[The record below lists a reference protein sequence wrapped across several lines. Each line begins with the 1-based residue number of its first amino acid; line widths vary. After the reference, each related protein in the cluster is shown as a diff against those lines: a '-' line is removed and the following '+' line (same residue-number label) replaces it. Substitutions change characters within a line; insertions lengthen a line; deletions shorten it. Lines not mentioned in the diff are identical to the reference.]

1 MDSSSSALLERL
13 RGRTPGST
21 VSSLGLKTYNDIF
34 GAANWNTNATPRE
47 SHSTVQPSISDRVP
61 DVQPVGL
68 ALRRSHSTVQP
79 SASGVIPETVPID
92 PALEGSQSTSQS
104 SKPGNHQQYRSS
116 VNQSDNA
123 NAQTQ
128 AAGNWMSRP
137 PPGSTTP
144 IQVPPR
150 KRGRLRGSRVPR
162 RRDVR
167 QGNRVQEHQLS
178 AYQADTINT
187 QIQGPESW
195 MSRPSPRNGK
205 MPGKETGGKGYKPNS
220 KDHWLPLG
228 LPQPV
233 PSCHLMLHDV
243 RKGGRNKHSN

>member
-1 MDSSSSALLERL
+1 MDLSLSALLERL

-21 VSSLGLKTYNDIF
+21 LSSLGLKTYNDIF
-34 GAANWNTNATPRE
+34 GAGNSNTNATPRE
-47 SHSTVQPSISDRVP
+47 SHSTVQPGTPGRIP
-61 DVQPVGL
+61 GVQPVGP
-68 ALRRSHSTVQP
+68 ALRRSLPTVQP
-79 SASGVIPETVPID
+79 STLGDIPEPVPID
-92 PALEGSQSTSQS
+92 AALEGPQSTGQP
-104 SKPGNHQQYRSS
+104 SKPGNHQQYQSS
-116 VNQSDNA
+116 VNQTDNA

-144 IQVPPR
+144 TQVPPR
-150 KRGRLRGSRVPR
+150 KRGRPRGSRAPR

-167 QGNRVQEHQLS
+167 EGNRVQEHQPS
-178 AYQADTINT
+178 AYQVDTLNT
-187 QIQGPESW
+187 QVQGPEIW
-195 MSRPSPRNGK
+195 MSRPPPRNGK
-205 MPGKETGGKGYKPNS
+205 MPGKETGGKGDKPNS

-228 LPQPV
+228 RPQPV

>member
-1 MDSSSSALLERL
+1 M
-13 RGRTPGST
+13 
-21 VSSLGLKTYNDIF
+21 
-34 GAANWNTNATPRE
+34 
-47 SHSTVQPSISDRVP
+47 SDRVP

-68 ALRRSHSTVQP
+68 ALRKSHSTVQP
-79 SASGVIPETVPID
+79 TTPGDIPETVPID
-92 PALEGSQSTSQS
+92 PALDGSPSTGQS

-116 VNQSDNA
+116 VNQIDNA

-144 IQVPPR
+144 TQVPPR
-150 KRGRLRGSRVPR
+150 KRGRPRGSRAPR

-167 QGNRVQEHQLS
+167 EGNRVQEHQPS

-195 MSRPSPRNGK
+195 MSRPSPRSTTPIQAPPRSRGKPRILVHQDGK
-205 MPGKETGGKGYKPNS
+205 MPGKETGGKGDKPNS

-228 LPQPV
+228 PPQPV